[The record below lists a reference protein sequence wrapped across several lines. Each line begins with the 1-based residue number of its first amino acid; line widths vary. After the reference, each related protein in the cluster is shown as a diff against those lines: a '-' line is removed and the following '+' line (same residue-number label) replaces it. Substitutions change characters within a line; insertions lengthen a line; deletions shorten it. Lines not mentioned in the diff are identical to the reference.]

1 MKTEQF
7 YEILDRLEVEY
18 LRVRHVEINEPIF
31 IHEYLD
37 HSDTLI
43 LANDESVGYGIR
55 RPHLE
60 KGNVLYIPSGY
71 KVPLRLGSGKRVQI
85 EQASRTVFKE
95 RYFSKSTPQTKK
107 QNFTI
112 VSVDVKMFSFHLF
125 NALSI
130 PAFVIDANPV
140 VSRIIKELFKEK
152 IHQLDGYKSIL
163 DNLCQRLVLEVL
175 RHIHHQNLFLDKFE
189 DHTLQIKDRR
199 LLNVMNYIHNN
210 LDGNL
215 SNAALADVTNVS
227 EEYFGQMFKK
237 MMSESAQQF
246 VEERRMQKAVELL
259 RETNLTVGEIAKQVG
274 YTDTPYFCR
283 RFKKR
288 FTVSATEFKK
298 SEADNFML

>member
-1 MKTEQF
+1 MKVEQF
-7 YEILDRLEVEY
+7 NEILDRLDVGY

-43 LANDESVGYGIR
+43 LTNDESIGYGVR

-60 KGNVLYIPSGY
+60 KGSLLYIPSGY
-71 KVPLRLGSGKRVQI
+71 KVPLRLGTGKRIQV
-85 EQASRTVFKE
+85 EQASRTIFKDK
-95 RYFSKSTPQTKK
+95 YFSKSSPQTKK

-130 PAFVIDANPV
+130 PAFVIPPSAV
-140 VSRIIKELFKEK
+140 LSRIIKEMFKEK
-152 IHQLDGYKSIL
+152 VHQLDGYKVML
-163 DNLCQRLVLEVL
+163 DNLCLRLILEII
-175 RHIHHQNLFLDKFE
+175 RHVHHQNLFLDKFE

-199 LLNVMNYIHNN
+199 LLNVLNHIQNN
-210 LDGNL
+210 LEGDL

-246 VEERRMQKAVELL
+246 IEERRMQKAVEFL

-274 YTDTPYFCR
+274 YMDTPYFCR

-298 SEADNFML
+298 SEADNFQL